1 MGKWKSIVQS
11 RGQESAAGEAV
22 RVQKKTS
29 FRKHTGEPLSGST
42 DLHHTDTFTQ
52 KMKEKKK
59 QNQKPN
65 RGDEALNPKKLG
77 WKVWWFLDQGTGKAG
92 QGREGVGAGW
102 H

>member
-1 MGKWKSIVQS
+1 MEVYCTKSRSGVSSGGSGEGAEKDVVQ
-11 RGQESAAGEAV
+11 EAHGRTV
-22 RVQKKTS
+22 EWQHRPS
-29 FRKHTGEPLSGST
+29 PYRH
-42 DLHHTDTFTQ
+42 LHP
-52 KMKEKKK
+52 KNERKKK